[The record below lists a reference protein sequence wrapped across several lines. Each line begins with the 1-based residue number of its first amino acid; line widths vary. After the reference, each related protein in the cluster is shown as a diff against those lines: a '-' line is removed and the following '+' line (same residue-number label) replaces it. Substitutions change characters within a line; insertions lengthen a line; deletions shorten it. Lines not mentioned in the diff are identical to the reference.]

1 MACHWWS
8 EISIRNEE
16 FAVENVS
23 SIIIYMIVIVIDDC
37 MIFTVYIYIYR
48 LIDDLPIEIV

>member
-23 SIIIYMIVIVIDDC
+23 SIIIYMIVIDDC
-37 MIFTVYIYIYR
+37 MIFTVYIF
-48 LIDDLPIEIV
+48 IDDLPIEIV

>member
-37 MIFTVYIYIYR
+37 MIFTVYIYIF
-48 LIDDLPIEIV
+48 IDL